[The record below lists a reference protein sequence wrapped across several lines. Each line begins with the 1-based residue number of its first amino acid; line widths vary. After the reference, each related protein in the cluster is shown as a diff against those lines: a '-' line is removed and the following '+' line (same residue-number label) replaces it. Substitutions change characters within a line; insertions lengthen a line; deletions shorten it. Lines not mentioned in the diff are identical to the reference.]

1 VGAEVEKQQ
10 RVPYQLDADGIEAP
24 DYAHPGDAGF
34 DLRASH
40 EVSIPAGS
48 RVMAP
53 TGLRLAIPAGHV
65 GLVWDRSGLAAKHG
79 IHCLAGVIDSGYRGE
94 VKVVLQNLGGEDF
107 VVERGM
113 RIAQMLIQPVVS
125 VELAQVDNLE
135 ESARGEGGFGSTGLQ

>member
-1 VGAEVEKQQ
+1 MEQ
-10 RVPYQLDADGIEAP
+10 RLKVPYQLDAEGIDP
-24 DYAHPGDAGF
+24 PGYAHPGDAGF
-34 DLRASH
+34 DLRASD
-40 EVSIPAGS
+40 ELKIPAGG

-125 VELAQVDNLE
+125 AELARVENLE
-135 ESARGEGGFGSTGLQ
+135 DSARGEGGFGSTGLQ